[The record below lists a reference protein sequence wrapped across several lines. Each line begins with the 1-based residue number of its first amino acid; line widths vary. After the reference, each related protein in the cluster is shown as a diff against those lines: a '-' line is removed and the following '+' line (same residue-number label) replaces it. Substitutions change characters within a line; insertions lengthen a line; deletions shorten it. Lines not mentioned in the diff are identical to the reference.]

1 MSYSLLIDVFIA
13 CAIGGVIGF
22 FCHGHI
28 LLEVVFSIF
37 FSVGY
42 YAFLIWKVPDPDVW
56 SWRDPL
62 TSAIYQAPW
71 FAVLYF
77 APTLLVSLAI
87 GALRGSR
94 AKNK

>member
-1 MSYSLLIDVFIA
+1 MPHPLLIDVLIT
-13 CAIGGVIGF
+13 CAIGAVIGF
-22 FCHGHI
+22 FCRGRI
-28 LLEVVFSIF
+28 LLDVVLSIF
-37 FSVGY
+37 ASLAY
-42 YAFLIWKVPDPDVW
+42 YAYVIWKFPDPDVW
-56 SWRDPL
+56 SWRDPI

-87 GALRGSR
+87 GKLRSSH